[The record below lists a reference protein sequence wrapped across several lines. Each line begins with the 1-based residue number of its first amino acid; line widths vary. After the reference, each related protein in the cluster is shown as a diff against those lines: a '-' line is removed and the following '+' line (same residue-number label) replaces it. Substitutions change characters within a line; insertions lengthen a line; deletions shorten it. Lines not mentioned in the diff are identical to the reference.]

1 MIVIPFRVDHFRA
14 IDIQPAQARVRDM
27 VRADDLAALEAGA
40 SYTCMHNRAVLA
52 CFGWIEIYPHR
63 GSLWALLSA
72 SCGRHMTGMTR
83 IAKRLIESA
92 PFRRLEID
100 VDCEFEQGHRWAR
113 MLGFS
118 LEAERLRGY
127 RMDGG
132 DSAIYA
138 RIRA

>member
-1 MIVIPFRVDHFRA
+1 MKVVPFCVEHFEA
-14 IDIQPAQARVRDM
+14 IDIQPAQARVRDT
-27 VRADDLAALEAGA
+27 VRAADLACALDKNAF
-40 SYTCMHNRAVLA
+40 TCLHEDRVLA
-52 CFGWIEIYPHR
+52 CFGWVEIYPHR

-72 SCGRHMTGMTR
+72 SCGPHLTGMTR
-83 IAKRLIESA
+83 IAKRLIDSL
-92 PFRRLEID
+92 PFRRLEMD
-100 VDCEFEQGHRWAR
+100 VDCDFAAGHRWAR
-113 MLGFS
+113 MLGFT